1 MKAKTIKGR
10 NPNEITSRLNEAM
23 ADGFTPTLVIVFLS
37 IKQDRNAITQILDE
51 KEILIFGATSSGEF
65 IDREIEEESIV
76 MMLLDIN
83 KKYFRVCLAETGDGA
98 TREAGKRIGLAGVQT
113 FKKAAFIVASG
124 GVSADGEMVVR
135 GIEDGAGEGV
145 TIFGGLAGDDL
156 NMTGTYVFTNHKATD
171 NGVVAILIDEEKVSI
186 KGIATSGWK
195 PVGTVRTVTK
205 SEGNVVYT
213 IDNEPAL
220 DIVIKYLGIS
230 PSEFNKVNDAIINF
244 GVYFPIQ
251 ILRENAPPVMRTAM
265 LANLED
271 RSFIC
276 AGSVAQGSKI
286 RFSLPPDFDVI
297 DEVVSDCIEVKKE
310 LPDADAMVFFSCKA
324 RHLTLGP
331 MIGEEID
338 AVKKMW
344 DKPMVGFFCYGEM
357 GKART
362 GKHEFHN
369 STCCLVLLKD
379 QAN

>member
-1 MKAKTIKGR
+1 MKAKSIKGC
-10 NPNEITSRLNEAM
+10 NPNEITSRLNEAL
-23 ADGFTPTLVIVFLS
+23 ADGFTPTLAIVFLS
-37 IKQDRNAITQILDE
+37 VKQDRDAITQMLDE

-65 IDREIEEESIV
+65 IDGEIEKESIV

-83 KKYFRVCLAETGDGA
+83 KKYFNICLAQTGDGA

-230 PSEFNKVNDAIINF
+230 PSEFNKLNDAIINF

-276 AGSVAQGSKI
+276 AGSVPQGSKI

-297 DEVVSDCIEVKKE
+297 DEVVSDCNAVKKE

-362 GKHEFHN
+362 GKYEFHN
-369 STCCLVLLKD
+369 STCCLVLLKE

>member
-1 MKAKTIKGR
+1 MKAKSIKGY
-10 NPNEITSRLNEAM
+10 NPDEIANSLNEAM
-23 ADGFTPTLVIVFLS
+23 ADGFIPTLAIVFLS
-37 IKQDRNAITQILDE
+37 VKQDRDAIIQMLNE
-51 KEILIFGATSSGEF
+51 KSILIFGATSSGEF
-65 IDREIEEESIV
+65 IDGEIEEQSIV
-76 MMLLDIN
+76 MMLLQVN
-83 KKYFRVCLAETGDGA
+83 KEHFSVCLAETGDGT
-98 TREAGKRIGLAGVQT
+98 TREAGNRIGLAGVQT
-113 FKKAAFIVASG
+113 FRKPAFIVASG
-124 GVSADGEMVVR
+124 GVRADGEMVVR

-205 SEGNVVYT
+205 SEGNIVYT

-220 DIVIKYLGIS
+220 DMVIKYLGIS
-230 PSEFNKVNDAIINF
+230 PSDFNKLNDAIINF
-244 GVYFPIQ
+244 GSYFPIQ

-276 AGSVAQGSKI
+276 AGSVPQGSKI
-286 RFSLPPDFDVI
+286 KFSLPPDYDVI
-297 DEVVSDCIEVKKE
+297 DEVLSDCNEVKKE

-338 AVKKMW
+338 AVKKIW

-369 STCCLVLLKD
+369 STCCLVLLKEH
-379 QAN
+379 AN